1 MRSMRVQAA
10 TGTVPRSGSARA
22 EAQGKPTRTHGN
34 RSMAKSVLGATP
46 RALATDTRELFPA
59 DVVHAGNVDHARS
72 LSMQARE
79 VAQLAAEA
87 AALAAE
93 AEALEQEEFP
103 THEDLQRLERA
114 REKERVHQRRNQ
126 QSRAASSQAVRVRIN
141 ADNQQVL
148 QRRNARRQRRSAS
161 VGHGMASARRARD
174 VGTTAQNN
182 AAYGSPAANAPT
194 TGNRKKTTAEEE
206 DGLDLVRIY
215 LKDIGQ
221 YDLLNSEQEI
231 QLAKEI
237 QNLLMLERVRD
248 DLHIDLE
255 RAPTTKEWADATGL
269 PMTVFMDRVERGRR
283 AKNHMISANLRLV
296 VSIAKKY
303 VGRGMSLQDLIQEGS
318 MGLIRGAEKF
328 DHTRGYKFSTYAH
341 WWIRQAVTRS
351 IADQSRT
358 IRLPVHLFEIM
369 SRIKK
374 TTKRLEGSLMRKPT
388 NEEISEAMEIPQE
401 KLEKIFKAALLPV
414 SLEAPIGNSG
424 DPQARTLG
432 DTLEDES
439 VESPDDTALATL
451 LGEDL
456 ENVLN
461 TLNAREGDVLRLR
474 YGLDD
479 GKQKTLEEIGNYF
492 NVTRERIRQIE
503 AKALRKLRQPSRNS
517 VLGEYLEFMEE
528 PEEVSD
534 IEESW
539 FSLNCM

>member
-1 MRSMRVQAA
+1 MRAQAHA
-10 TGTVPRSGSARA
+10 GPVLRAGTARA
-22 EAQGKPTRTHGN
+22 AAEGPAARPQVQRAQ
-34 RSMAKSVLGATP
+34 AKSVLGATP

-59 DVVHAGNVDHARS
+59 DVVHAGNASSTRS
-72 LSMQARE
+72 LSAQARE

-93 AEALEQEEFP
+93 AEALEQEQFP
-103 THEDLQRLERA
+103 THEDLKRLERA
-114 REKERVHQRRNQ
+114 REKERVHQRRSQ

-141 ADNQQVL
+141 ADNQQVM
-148 QRRNARRQRRSAS
+148 QRRNARRQKRNAS
-161 VGHGMASARRARD
+161 VGQGMASARRVRD
-174 VGTTAQNN
+174 VG
-182 AAYGSPAANAPT
+182 ANAQTNVANGAPT
-194 TGNRKKTTAEEE
+194 SNATPGNRKNAGQEEE
-206 DGLDLVRIY
+206 GLDLVRIY

-221 YDLLNSEQEI
+221 YDLLNSEQEV

-237 QNLLMLERVRD
+237 QDLLMLERVRD

-269 PMTVFMDRVERGRR
+269 PVAVFMKRMERGRC

-374 TTKRLEGSLMRKPT
+374 TTKKLEESLMRKPT
-388 NEEISEAMEIPQE
+388 NEEISQAMDIPEE

-424 DPQARTLG
+424 EPQARTLG

-539 FSLNCM
+539 LSLNCL

>member
-1 MRSMRVQAA
+1 MKSMRAQAHA
-10 TGTVPRSGSARA
+10 GPVLRAGTARA
-22 EAQGKPTRTHGN
+22 AAEGPAARPQVQRTQ
-34 RSMAKSVLGATP
+34 AKSVLGATP

-59 DVVHAGNVDHARS
+59 DVVHAGNASSTRS
-72 LSMQARE
+72 LSAQARE

-93 AEALEQEEFP
+93 AEALEQEQFP
-103 THEDLQRLERA
+103 THDDLKRLERA
-114 REKERVHQRRNQ
+114 REKERVHQRRSQ
-126 QSRAASSQAVRVRIN
+126 QSRAASSQAVRTNVAN
-141 ADNQQVL
+141 GAPT
-148 QRRNARRQRRSAS
+148 S
-161 VGHGMASARRARD
+161 
-174 VGTTAQNN
+174 N
-182 AAYGSPAANAPT
+182 AAP
-194 TGNRKKTTAEEE
+194 GNRKNAGQEEE
-206 DGLDLVRIY
+206 GLDLVRIY

-221 YDLLNSEQEI
+221 YDLLNSEQEV

-237 QNLLMLERVRD
+237 QDLLMLERVRD

-269 PMTVFMDRVERGRR
+269 PMAVFMKRMERGRC

-374 TTKRLEGSLMRKPT
+374 TTKKLEESLMRKPT
-388 NEEISEAMEIPQE
+388 NEEISQAMDISEE

-424 DPQARTLG
+424 EPQARTLG

-461 TLNAREGDVLRLR
+461 T
-474 YGLDD
+474 
-479 GKQKTLEEIGNYF
+479 
-492 NVTRERIRQIE
+492 
-503 AKALRKLRQPSRNS
+503 
-517 VLGEYLEFMEE
+517 
-528 PEEVSD
+528 
-534 IEESW
+534 
-539 FSLNCM
+539 